1 MKFKFANGSEI
12 TSLSYITESKLS
24 TPRSFPLFPG
34 DKLWAENYMNAKE
47 IEKELNNLN
56 IPCRI
61 GQNCESGEWSV
72 AIL

>member
-1 MKFKFANGSEI
+1 MKLKFANGSEI
-12 TSLSYITESKLS
+12 TSLSYITEPKRS
-24 TPRSFPLFPG
+24 TPRSFSLFPG
-34 DKLWAENYMNAKE
+34 DKLWAENYMNAKD
-47 IEKELNNLN
+47 